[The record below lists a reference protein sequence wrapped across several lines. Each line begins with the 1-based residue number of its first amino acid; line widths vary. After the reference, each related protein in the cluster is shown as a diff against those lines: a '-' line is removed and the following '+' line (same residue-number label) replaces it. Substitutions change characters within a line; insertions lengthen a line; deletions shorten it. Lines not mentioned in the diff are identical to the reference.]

1 MLTDNSILL
10 IIKPS
15 ITIIASSYLSHT
27 LRMQISKR
35 FWGWALQTNRKPT
48 KKAPATTILIK
59 TCTMFN
65 GANLQAS
72 ISFHNWRELHLI

>member
-1 MLTDNSILL
+1 MHLTL
-10 IIKPS
+10 
-15 ITIIASSYLSHT
+15 TIEAN
-27 LRMQISKR
+27 K
-35 FWGWALQTNRKPT
+35 KPT
-48 KKAPATTILIK
+48 KKASATTIPIK